1 MPSARPFSSASLR
14 KQRVRVRGSLNTH
27 THQLQRPTT
36 SHCSTAQHSTSYPP
50 GCEEWHDGMGVCKPF
65 NSLPST
71 HLHLPLSPFLPF
83 LLPFL
88 PPSRPCART
97 RLLGSGP
104 VGYAFQGLPP
114 SASAMPPPQQQQQFA
129 APPQQPV
136 QMQQQFAAP
145 PAAAPM
151 AASSA
156 VPLENQGWYHG
167 GIARPACEAL
177 LLGPACGPGAFCVR
191 VSTRGDGAYSLSVRE
206 PMQMKVKHFK
216 IERVGAQWKLSLK
229 VPDNKIFGTIV
240 QLIGHYQSMG
250 NFSGI
255 SLAQAAPGGGAAPM
269 PAAPAPAPVAAGN
282 PCCASRK
289 PSDKF
294 CGICGT
300 PNPSFAR

>member
-1 MPSARPFSSASLR
+1 
-14 KQRVRVRGSLNTH
+14 
-27 THQLQRPTT
+27 
-36 SHCSTAQHSTSYPP
+36 
-50 GCEEWHDGMGVCKPF
+50 
-65 NSLPST
+65 
-71 HLHLPLSPFLPF
+71 
-83 LLPFL
+83 
-88 PPSRPCART
+88 
-97 RLLGSGP
+97 
-104 VGYAFQGLPP
+104 
-114 SASAMPPPQQQQQFA
+114 MPPPQQQQQFA